1 MSEPRNPKKKV
12 GIVKLLLI
20 AVVVV
25 IGGSLFTVMTI
36 CSRT

>member
-1 MSEPRNPKKKV
+1 MSEPGNRKKKV

-25 IGGSLFTVMTI
+25 IGGSLFTVMTM
-36 CSRT
+36 CNRT

>member
-1 MSEPRNPKKKV
+1 MSEPRNRKKKL

-25 IGGSLFTVMTI
+25 IGGALFTVMTM
-36 CSRT
+36 CNRT